1 MNDLR
6 SAANPRTDDRGQDL
20 RRREAGTFR
29 ERRGDYPSDVS
40 DAQWE
45 RLARLL
51 PLEESA
57 GHRRRTDLREV
68 VNGINYRWRTGCVWR
83 MLPHD
88 LPPWETVYFYFNA
101 WRRAG
106 VLPEIR
112 DVLLRRKGGAR
123 GRGEALR

>member
-1 MNDLR
+1 MNEFQ
-6 SAANPRTDDRGQDL
+6 SAANPRTDVC
-20 RRREAGTFR
+20 RRDSTRRSAAAFR
-29 ERRGDYPSDVS
+29 ERRGGYPSDVS

-45 RLARLL
+45 TLARLL
-51 PLEESA
+51 PFEESA
-57 GHRRRTDLREV
+57 GRRRTDLREV

-88 LPPWETVYFYFNA
+88 LPPWETVYFYFND

-112 DVLLRRKGGAR
+112 NVLLRRKGGAR